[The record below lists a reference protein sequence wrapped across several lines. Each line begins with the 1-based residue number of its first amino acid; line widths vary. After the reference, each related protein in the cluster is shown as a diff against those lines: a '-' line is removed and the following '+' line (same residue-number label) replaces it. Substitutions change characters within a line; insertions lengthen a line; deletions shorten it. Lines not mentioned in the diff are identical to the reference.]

1 MLMLL
6 MLTKRT
12 IYIYD
17 MCFIYLLIF
26 FIFHLIYICKRIE
39 CEMSTQLRLFGGL
52 CIRFE
57 GIDKNM
63 CIVIIF
69 FDYIKDSFVVNYIYN
84 YYKKLLNV

>member
-1 MLMLL
+1 
-6 MLTKRT
+6 
-12 IYIYD
+12 
-17 MCFIYLLIF
+17 MCYMYLLIF
-26 FIFHLIYICKRIE
+26 LFFHLLYIYIYICKRIE

-57 GIDKNM
+57 GIDKYM

-69 FDYIKDSFVVNYIYN
+69 FDYIKDSFAVNYIYN